1 MIVRKK
7 ILSKKSNKIKMFQCY
22 LTEVFK
28 FIRAK
33 INFSVYVFFFYG
45 FYLKRN
51 SFEMI
56 EM

>member
-1 MIVRKK
+1 
-7 ILSKKSNKIKMFQCY
+7 MFQCY

-33 INFSVYVFFFYG
+33 INFSVYIFFFYG
-45 FYLKRN
+45 FYLKIN
-51 SFEMI
+51 SFEMT